1 MIRFTDLKPG
11 DKAIIVQAEPDCDFC
26 RRLME
31 MGLVVGTE
39 VKVVK
44 VAPLG
49 DPVEI
54 EIRGSRLCIRKTE
67 MHCFELK
74 RI

>member
-44 VAPLG
+44 V
-49 DPVEI
+49 
-54 EIRGSRLCIRKTE
+54 
-67 MHCFELK
+67 
-74 RI
+74 